1 MNKFF
6 CFVEYTLVK
15 CFNKFVQSA
24 INSRLHGHENPNSSG
39 VAETRK
45 LLANNSFGYQ
55 NMNRTHHSVTR
66 YMNDEETHAAI
77 NKENFTNLGDKQ
89 DLTLRGRVD

>member
-1 MNKFF
+1 MNKIF
-6 CFVEYTLVK
+6 CFVEYTVVK
-15 CFNKFVQSA
+15 YFNKFVQSA
-24 INSRLHGHENPNSSG
+24 ANARLHGHENPNSSV

-45 LLANNSFGYQ
+45 LLTNNSFGYQ

-66 YMNDEETHAAI
+66 YMNDEETHVAI
-77 NKENFTNLGDKQ
+77 NKENFTKLRDKH